1 MQTSLAQRV
10 AYLREA
16 SGRDAAPL
24 SRLCGLASSHLG
36 MIERG
41 DVTNLAEKTLRAI
54 ADVTGTPLPWLAFG
68 LGEAPAREA
77 VRAAVDAADARGAVE
92 DITPSTPPEVAA

>member
-1 MQTSLAQRV
+1 M

-41 DVTNLAEKTLRAI
+41 DVASLAEKTLRAI
-54 ADVTGTPLPWLAFG
+54 ADVTGADLPWLAFG
-68 LGEAPAREA
+68 IGDAPEREA
-77 VRAAVDAADARGAVE
+77 VRVAVDGAEARAPADARDAGVVNTLGPAP
-92 DITPSTPPEVAA
+92 DPEVA